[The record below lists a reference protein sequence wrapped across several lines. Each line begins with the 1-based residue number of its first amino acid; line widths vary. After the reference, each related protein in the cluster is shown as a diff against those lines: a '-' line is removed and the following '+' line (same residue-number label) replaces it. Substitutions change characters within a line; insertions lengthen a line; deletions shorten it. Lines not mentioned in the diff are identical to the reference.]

1 MVEQMENQ
9 LDATWERYA
18 GVLKGK
24 WEFPRSSHYKP
35 EEAHSKDAGEPKFTW
50 RKIRFGEALPHGQG
64 QVCSAESLHVT

>member
-1 MVEQMENQ
+1 MPP
-9 LDATWERYA
+9 
-18 GVLKGK
+18 GK
-24 WEFPRSSHYKP
+24 DMQVSSRVSGSFPGGRNRSSHYKP